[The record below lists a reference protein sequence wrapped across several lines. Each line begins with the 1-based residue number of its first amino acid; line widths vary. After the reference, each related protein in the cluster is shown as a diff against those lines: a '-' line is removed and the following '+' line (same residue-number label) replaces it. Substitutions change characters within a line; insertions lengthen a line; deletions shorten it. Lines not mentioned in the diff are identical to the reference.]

1 MFEAA
6 TGAVTAEVAVKQLA
20 DALDT
25 LLAVDLTGAS
35 RDELLELARG
45 LEVQRRRLPAADHAL
60 VGELESRAVA
70 GELACASTAALL
82 AGLLRVTPGEA
93 KARVRAAG
101 DLGARRALTGEPLP
115 PIFPVLAAAQ
125 AAGEISPAH
134 AAVIRH
140 TVHQLPAA
148 AADQAGAVEAALTG
162 HARRLDPDQLARA
175 ARRLADCLDPDGRL
189 ADERDHDRRRHGT
202 LTDRR
207 DGSGELHVRLTPAA
221 LAKCHAVL
229 DPLAAPRPAA
239 DGTRDPRSAGQRLHD
254 AVEEMADRLL
264 RAGGLPDAG
273 GTPATVL
280 VTFTLA
286 DLLDRAGTATTS
298 HGGTLSVPEALRLAG
313 EAEIIP
319 VVLGDTGGV
328 VGYGRARR
336 VASSAQRLAL
346 AARDGGCSFPAC
358 DRPAGW
364 CQAHHV
370 TGWIDGGT
378 TDLDNLTLVCG
389 FHHREFAKRGW
400 ACTMLDGVPHW
411 IPPPSST
418 RTKHPDETQP
428 IDQTSADSRARRV
441 ALARLS
447 RCAR

>member
-1 MFEAA
+1 MFEGS

-45 LEVQRRRLPAADHAL
+45 LEAQRRRLPAADHAL

-148 AADQAGAVEAALTG
+148 AADQAGPVEAALTG

-175 ARRLADCLDPDGRL
+175 ARRVADCLDPDGRL

-254 AVEEMADRLL
+254 AVEEMVDRLL

-346 AARDGGCSFPAC
+346 AARDGGCSFPGC

-370 TGWIDGGT
+370 TGWIDGGP

-400 ACTMLDGVPHW
+400 SCAMLDGVPHW
-411 IPPPSST
+411 IPPAFLDPHQT
-418 RTKHPDETQP
+418 PRRNTTHRPD
-428 IDQTSADSRARRV
+428 
-441 ALARLS
+441 L
-447 RCAR
+447 C